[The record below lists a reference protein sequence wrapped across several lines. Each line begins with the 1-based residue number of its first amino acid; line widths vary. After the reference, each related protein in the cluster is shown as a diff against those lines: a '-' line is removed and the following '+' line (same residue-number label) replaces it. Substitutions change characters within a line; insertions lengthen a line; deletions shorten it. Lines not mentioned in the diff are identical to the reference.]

1 MLLYYA
7 IENTANQ
14 NAGKPLHIFKYYTK
28 ASRHASRYVA
38 LIVLT
43 TVFTVAWYRIVMQRS
58 LVVYLKVNTLSE
70 WIIGI
75 YLHSFINNGRE
86 FSVSYEAASYG
97 IENFDDD
104 DDNDVKEVVSSQP
117 SVTRYKLSNQKI
129 GTH

>member
-58 LVVYLKVNTLSE
+58 LVVYLKGLRTRRVNCRDSPARGSLTMKE
-70 WIIGI
+70 K
-75 YLHSFINNGRE
+75 FQVNANNPRA
-86 FSVSYEAASYG
+86 VSALT
-97 IENFDDD
+97 F
-104 DDNDVKEVVSSQP
+104 
-117 SVTRYKLSNQKI
+117 
-129 GTH
+129 